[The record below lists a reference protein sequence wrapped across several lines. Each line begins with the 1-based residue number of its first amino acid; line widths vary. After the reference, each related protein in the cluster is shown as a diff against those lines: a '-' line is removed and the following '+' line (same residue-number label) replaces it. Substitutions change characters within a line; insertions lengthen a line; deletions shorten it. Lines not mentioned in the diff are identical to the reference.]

1 MVAGNG
7 NDSHYLSQ
15 ISIWALAFGSVIG
28 WGAFIMPGTT
38 FLPDAGPLGTLI
50 GIVLAAV
57 MGIVICLNYSCM
69 VQNDPGEHGSYGFTR
84 KHLGDDHGFLAAWSL
99 ELAYISL
106 LWANSTA
113 FVLIGR
119 YLFRDVFQWGF
130 HYTVAGYDVYAGEVL
145 SAMLIQIFFGLVTTF
160 AKNIADLFRTVFAVI
175 LFASV
180 VILFFGVVKSFG
192 WQSMFVPPFSTGESV
207 GLQILNIAI
216 LAPWLF
222 VGFEVVAH
230 SVDEVKF
237 KVSKIFTLA
246 GIAVLTGMLVYIML
260 ALTGAS
266 HTPDRYA
273 NWQEYVS
280 DLHSLSGM
288 EAMPVFYNARKAMG
302 IWGIILIGLAAFSAL
317 STSVLGFHRA
327 AARVLMHMAEGKLL
341 PERFSKLNEHGIPVA
356 ASLLVLIVSIPMP
369 FLGRTAVG
377 WNADVS
383 TLSVAIVYAYISI
396 CAYKTARENFSKFG
410 MVCGVAGLLMSAFVF
425 VLLLVPNIFA
435 VNALA
440 KESYFML
447 AVWSILGI
455 IYYWII
461 FSKDRENRFGNST
474 IMWLMMMFLLFFSA
488 NVWVRL
494 QIQDRIESNLGTGN
508 GLVSSSL
515 SWGSLLQML
524 IVVAALVIMYC
535 LFNTMLKRVKE
546 LDFRVIKEQE
556 HSKAKSDFL
565 SNMSHDI
572 RTPMNAIIGFTDLA
586 LLDVK
591 DTYKTEDYLH
601 KIKSSSDHLLA
612 LINNVLEMSRIES
625 GKIELN
631 YSKMDICAAFEE
643 LDTFVGKQAKD
654 KKQNFIIDN
663 SGVTDRFVLCDML
676 RLRQVLLNLAS
687 NAVKYTPEGGEI
699 RISLRETP
707 QEGGN
712 FADYEIKVTDNGI
725 GMSKEFADRIFEAFE
740 RENTSTISGIQGT
753 GLGMTITKQIVDL
766 MGGTIN
772 LKTELG
778 KGSEFTV
785 NLRLEICKGQ
795 TEDEE
800 LAAQE
805 VDFTGKR
812 LLLVDDIEINREIA
826 LMNLEMM
833 GFEVEQAADGTEAVS
848 MVKEHESGYY
858 DAVLMDI
865 QMPTMNGY
873 DATRAIRKLED
884 SGRSNVPI
892 IAMTANAFDEDKKNA
907 EDAGMNAHVA
917 KPINHEQINA
927 VLKQVFEKR

>member
-1 MVAGNG
+1 
-7 NDSHYLSQ
+7 
-15 ISIWALAFGSVIG
+15 
-28 WGAFIMPGTT
+28 
-38 FLPDAGPLGTLI
+38 
-50 GIVLAAV
+50 
-57 MGIVICLNYSCM
+57 
-69 VQNDPGEHGSYGFTR
+69 
-84 KHLGDDHGFLAAWSL
+84 
-99 ELAYISL
+99 
-106 LWANSTA
+106 
-113 FVLIGR
+113 
-119 YLFRDVFQWGF
+119 
-130 HYTVAGYDVYAGEVL
+130 
-145 SAMLIQIFFGLVTTF
+145 
-160 AKNIADLFRTVFAVI
+160 
-175 LFASV
+175 
-180 VILFFGVVKSFG
+180 
-192 WQSMFVPPFSTGESV
+192 MFYPPFSFEGSI
-207 GLQILNIAI
+207 GLQILNVAVF
-216 LAPWLF
+216 APWLF

-237 KVSKIFTLA
+237 NVRNIFVLA
-246 GIAVLTGMLVYIML
+246 GLAVFSGMLVYIML
-260 ALTGAS
+260 NLTGAAS
-266 HTPDRYA
+266 TPDNYA
-273 NWQEYVS
+273 NWHEYVS
-280 DLHSLSGM
+280 DLYSLSGM
-288 EAMPVFYNARKAMG
+288 ESWPVFYNAYKAMG
-302 IWGIILIGLAAFSAL
+302 NFGIILIGLAAFSAL

-327 AARVLMHMAEGKLL
+327 AARVLMHMAEGRLL
-341 PERFSKLNEHGIPVA
+341 PERFAKVNKHGIPVA
-356 ASLLVLIVSIPMP
+356 ASLLVLIASIPMP
-369 FLGRTAVG
+369 FLGRTAVA

-396 CAYKTARENFSKFG
+396 CAYITAKENGSKTG
-410 MVCGVAGLLMSAFVF
+410 MICGVAGVLMSALVF
-425 VLLLVPNIFA
+425 IFLLVPNIFA

-461 FSKDRENRFGNST
+461 FSKDKENRFGNST
-474 IMWLMMMFLLFFSA
+474 IMWLMMLFLLFFSA
-488 NVWVRL
+488 NVWVRQ
-494 QIQDRIESNLGTGN
+494 QIQDRIESNLGTGESI
-508 GLVSSSL
+508 VSAAL
-515 SWGSLLQML
+515 TWGNLMQMA
-524 IVVAALVIMYC
+524 IVVTALVIMFN
-535 LFNTMLKRVKE
+535 LFSTMLKRVKE
-546 LDFRVIKEQE
+546 LDIRVIKEKE
-556 HSKAKSDFL
+556 RSKAKSDFL

-591 DTYKTEDYLH
+591 DAGKTEDYLH

-772 LKTELG
+772 LKTERG

-785 NLRLEICKGQ
+785 NLRLEVCKGH
-795 TEDEE
+795 TEDQEVIE
-800 LAAQE
+800 QE

-826 LMNLEMM
+826 LLNLEMM

-865 QMPTMNGY
+865 QMPAMDGY
-873 DATRAIRKLED
+873 EATRAIRKLAD

-892 IAMTANAFDEDKKNA
+892 IAMTANAFEEDKKNA
-907 EDAGMNAHVA
+907 ADVGMNAHIS
-917 KPINHEQINA
+917 KPISQEQINA
-927 VLKQVFEKR
+927 VLRQLFEKL